1 MYRTYVA
8 RRIIMD
14 WFSFYFQTQ
23 NLSRFARLANLKPRY
38 TYRYR
43 YDRLE
48 HRGSNANRLV
58 PFPPNHVSFHRWN
71 TLLSDFRSDASAYSD
86 ESFDLPVSAWIIE
99 HDVSNRGIS
108 SKLERRICVFSAH
121 WQSRA
126 DKFQCSII
134 VANIGG
140 RGNTEQRNEKPIE
153 RIVSRKS
160 HGN

>member
-1 MYRTYVA
+1 
-8 RRIIMD
+8 MD
-14 WFSFYFQTQ
+14 RFFSYFQTQ
-23 NLSRFARLANLKPRY
+23 NLSRFARIANLRPRCM
-38 TYRYR
+38 YRYR

-58 PFPPNHVSFHRWN
+58 PFPSTSHVSFHRRN

-86 ESFDLPVSAWIIE
+86 ASFDLLVSAWIVE
-99 HDVSNRGIS
+99 LDVSNRGIS

-134 VANIGG
+134 VANIGE
-140 RGNTEQRNEKPIE
+140 RGNREQQNEKPIE

-160 HGN
+160 HRN